1 MKYRILIGL
10 LTLCLTSVSSAE
22 LVDRILAV
30 VNNDIVT
37 LSEFNKTYAKLAMQ
51 IRASNYTAEQ
61 QRELLSN
68 LDTQVL
74 DTLIKETLTEQ
85 QARTLQIE
93 IDDKEMDGAINE
105 IKEQHHYTDDEF
117 ERILE
122 MQGSSIQE
130 YRDHIRK
137 QKIQSQLV
145 GYMVQSKVV
154 ITDDDINAYY
164 DSHLE
169 KYQPKTTYHL
179 RTILK
184 RMQTEKSREE
194 MDKSLAAFE
203 SGMPFEDVAKKY
215 SDPPFNESGGL
226 LGSYTLDQLSLQIQD
241 AIKDLKIGTCSSVLQ
256 TDQGLQLL
264 YIENITQEGG
274 QTLEE
279 ASTDIRNMLYQT
291 KMEQRYHAWIDD
303 LKKKSHIKIID

>member
-1 MKYRILIGL
+1 MA
-10 LTLCLTSVSSAE
+10 SAE

-51 IRASNYTAEQ
+51 IRASNYSTEKQ
-61 QRELLSN
+61 SELLSN
-68 LDTQVL
+68 LNTQVL
-74 DTLIKETLTEQ
+74 DTLIKEILTEQ

-93 IDDKEMDGAINE
+93 IDDKEMDDAINQ
-105 IKEQHHYTDDEF
+105 IKEKHHYTDNEF

-130 YRDHIRK
+130 YREHVRK

-154 ITDDDINAYY
+154 ITDDDIAAYY

-169 KYQPKTTYHL
+169 QYQPKTTYHL

-184 RMQTEKSREE
+184 RLNTDQSRTV
-194 MDKSLAAFE
+194 MDKALAAFE
-203 SGMPFEDVAKKY
+203 AGTPFENVAKEY

-226 LGSYTLDQLSLQIQD
+226 LGNYTLDQLSLQIQN
-241 AIKDLKIGTCSSVLQ
+241 AIKNLNIGACTSVLQ
-256 TDQGLQLL
+256 TDQGFQIL
-264 YIENITQEGG
+264 YLENITQEGG

-303 LKKKSHIKIID
+303 LKSKSHIKIID